1 MACKVARRSLCGIAL
16 YLSVPKHA
24 PEYPYFII
32 FLLHKQLTELPIF
45 PRGFRVFCYGNTTQ
59 SLCVRCVVRFFGRL
73 PRNSA
78 GILPY
83 GKGFLGNMTENLHA
97 DCVQSR
103 QAGFVRCCLK
113 SGFMQ
118 CFLYFGSGKYRRGSI
133 SSRVQELLRSSTN
146 FVSENSE

>member
-1 MACKVARRSLCGIAL
+1 M
-16 YLSVPKHA
+16 
-24 PEYPYFII
+24 
-32 FLLHKQLTELPIF
+32 
-45 PRGFRVFCYGNTTQ
+45 
-59 SLCVRCVVRFFGRL
+59 
-73 PRNSA
+73 
-78 GILPY
+78 Y

-113 SGFMQ
+113 SGFIQ

-133 SSRVQELLRSSTN
+133 SSRVQESLRSSTN